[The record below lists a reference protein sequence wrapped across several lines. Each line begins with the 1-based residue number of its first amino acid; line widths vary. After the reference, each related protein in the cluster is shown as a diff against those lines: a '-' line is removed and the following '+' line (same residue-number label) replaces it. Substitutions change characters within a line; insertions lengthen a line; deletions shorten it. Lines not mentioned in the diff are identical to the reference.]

1 MCGILKDSLLG
12 VIILTKFVDPDS
24 YSCYG
29 YGITFDS
36 GSPCTILNS
45 YGENIIVFEVENNS
59 PVDTN
64 NKNKHLVLYEGAKQ
78 RLNNTSI
85 TAESKY
91 SINFSSLG

>member
-1 MCGILKDSLLG
+1 MLG
-12 VIILTKFVDPDS
+12 AIKLTKFVDPDS

-59 PVDTN
+59 PVHTN
-64 NKNKHLVLYEGAKQ
+64 NKKKHLILCEGPKQ
-78 RLNNTSI
+78 GLNNTSI